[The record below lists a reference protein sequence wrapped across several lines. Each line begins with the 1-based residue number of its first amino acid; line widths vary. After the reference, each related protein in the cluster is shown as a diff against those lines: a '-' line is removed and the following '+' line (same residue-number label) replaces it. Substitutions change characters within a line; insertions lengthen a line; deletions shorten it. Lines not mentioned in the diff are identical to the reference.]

1 MRCSGCC
8 AGRTGSGR
16 GLRDARVLVV
26 EQLGDPGA
34 VLITDDIGF
43 IKKAPVGRGAAAV
56 LRDRRADGELPG
68 RPHRSLARIGYAASA
83 PATRTGHDASPPLSL
98 A

>member
-8 AGRTGSGR
+8 TGRTGSGR

-34 VLITDDIGF
+34 VLITDDTDF
-43 IKKAPVGRGAAAV
+43 IKKAPVGRVQRQYFGTA
-56 LRDRRADGELPG
+56 G
-68 RPHRSLARIGYAASA
+68 RTENGQAGHRGR
-83 PATRTGHDASPPLSL
+83 
-98 A
+98 